1 MKTRCFRLIVVL
13 FCATLVAFSG
23 CGTSSTDGGAD
34 GTAASGKVREFCNVS
49 YDPTRELYKEYN
61 QLFAEHWKEKTGET
75 LEIEDSH
82 AGSGAQSRSVR
93 SGKEADVVTL
103 ALSFD
108 IDDLA
113 SERGGKPGLLKA
125 DWQKAFP
132 YNSCPYVSTIVI
144 LVRKGNPK
152 NIKDWNDLANPDVKV
167 ITPNPKTSGGARW
180 NYLAL
185 WAYALDKSLSDIGG
199 LDAMKEPEK
208 NADRIAKAEED
219 AYAFTK
225 QIFTNA
231 VNQGMPT
238 GARDAT
244 DAFVK
249 QGTGDAFLAW
259 ENEACLSQKV
269 MADQGFEIVVPSV
282 SMRCEPPV
290 AIVDTVVERRGTRD
304 IAEEYLNYLY
314 TPEMQDVIAKHYY
327 RPSVP
332 ESAEKHRA
340 EFPECRLVG
349 IDEIFGGWVA
359 AQRKHFNSDG
369 VFDKMLTEI
378 ATK

>member
-1 MKTRCFRLIVVL
+1 MKSRFFSVL
-13 FCATLVAFSG
+13 VPTAALLFVALAG
-23 CGTSSTDGGAD
+23 CGGPSGENAD
-34 GTAASGKVREFCNVS
+34 QKVRSFCNVS

-61 QLFAEHWKEKTGET
+61 ELFAEHWKQKTGET

-113 SERGGKPGLLKA
+113 VEKNGQPGLLTT

-152 NIKDWNDLANPDVKV
+152 NIKDWDDLAKPDVKV

-185 WAYALDKSLSDIGG
+185 WAYALDKSLADLGG
-199 LDAMKEPEK
+199 LDAMKDAGTSK
-208 NADRIAKAEED
+208 DRIEKAEKD
-219 AYAFTK
+219 AYEFTK
-225 QIFTNA
+225 KIFANA
-231 VNQGMPT
+231 INQGMPT

-249 QGTGDAFLAW
+249 QGNGDAFLAW

-269 MADQGFEIVVPSV
+269 MADKGFEIVVPSV

-290 AIVDTVVERRGTRD
+290 AIVDAVVERRGTRD

-332 ESAEKHRA
+332 ESAEKHRE

-349 IDEIFGGWVA
+349 IDEIFGGWTA

-369 VFDKMLTEI
+369 VFDQMLAEI
-378 ATK
+378 VAQ